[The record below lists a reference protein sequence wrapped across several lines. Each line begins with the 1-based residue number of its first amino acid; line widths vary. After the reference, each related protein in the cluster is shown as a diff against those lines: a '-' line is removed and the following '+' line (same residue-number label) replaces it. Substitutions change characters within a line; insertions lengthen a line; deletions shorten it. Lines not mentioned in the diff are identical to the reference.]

1 MFCPQCKAEY
11 RPGFIRCSDCDIEL
25 VDHLPEEQHNDLEN
39 PTNYKNTG
47 AHDFIVV
54 ATAYDSIEE
63 GQICSFLQ
71 AHGIPARSAREGLR
85 RRVATEPADILVP
98 RDLAETALDLLKRV
112 DRGEF
117 GIDASD
123 T

>member
-11 RPGFIRCSDCDIEL
+11 RRGFIRCSDCDIEL
-25 VDHLPEEQHNDLEN
+25 VDHLSGEQHNDLIN
-39 PTNYKNTG
+39 PSSYKETG
-47 AHDFIVV
+47 AHDFVVV

-71 AHGIPARSAREGLR
+71 AYGIPARSAREGLR
-85 RRVATEPADILVP
+85 RRVATEAADILVP
-98 RDLAETALDLLKRV
+98 RELAETALDLLKRV